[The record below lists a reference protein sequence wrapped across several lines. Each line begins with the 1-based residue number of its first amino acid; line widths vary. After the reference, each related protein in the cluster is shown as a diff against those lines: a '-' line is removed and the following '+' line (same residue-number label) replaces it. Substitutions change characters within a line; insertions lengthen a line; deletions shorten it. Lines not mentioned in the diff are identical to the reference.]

1 MFITYCPILGIKISL
16 STLSF
21 AYIFIDYLFILV
33 LFVKK
38 MYELSI
44 AYQKILSQFNM
55 KMRTF
60 SECSFDEMKKENAI
74 HVNASV

>member
-1 MFITYCPILGIKISL
+1 
-16 STLSF
+16 
-21 AYIFIDYLFILV
+21 
-33 LFVKK
+33 

-60 SECSFDEMKKENAI
+60 SECSFDEMKKEYAI

>member
-1 MFITYCPILGIKISL
+1 MFITYCPIPGIKISL
-16 STLSF
+16 SELSF

-38 MYELSI
+38 MYELII

>member
-1 MFITYCPILGIKISL
+1 
-16 STLSF
+16 
-21 AYIFIDYLFILV
+21 
-33 LFVKK
+33 

-60 SECSFDEMKKENAI
+60 SECSFDEMKKENVI

>member
-1 MFITYCPILGIKISL
+1 MFITYCPIPGIKISL
-16 STLSF
+16 NELSF

-60 SECSFDEMKKENAI
+60 SECSFDEMKKENVI

>member
-1 MFITYCPILGIKISL
+1 
-16 STLSF
+16 
-21 AYIFIDYLFILV
+21 
-33 LFVKK
+33 

-44 AYQKILSQFNM
+44 AYQKILSQFNINM

-74 HVNASV
+74 HLNTSV

>member
-1 MFITYCPILGIKISL
+1 MFITYCPIPGIKISL
-16 STLSF
+16 SELSF
-21 AYIFIDYLFILV
+21 IYIFIDYLFILV

-44 AYQKILSQFNM
+44 AYQKILSQYNM

>member
-1 MFITYCPILGIKISL
+1 MFITYCPIRGIKISL
-16 STLSF
+16 SELSF

>member
-1 MFITYCPILGIKISL
+1 MFITYCPIPGIKISL
-16 STLSF
+16 SELLF

-38 MYELSI
+38 IYELSI

>member
-1 MFITYCPILGIKISL
+1 MFITYCRIPEIKISL
-16 STLSF
+16 SELSF

>member
-16 STLSF
+16 SELSF

>member
-1 MFITYCPILGIKISL
+1 MFITYCPIPGIKISL
-16 STLSF
+16 SELSF

-38 MYELSI
+38 IYELSI

>member
-1 MFITYCPILGIKISL
+1 MFITYCPIPGIKIS
-16 STLSF
+16 SSELSF

-38 MYELSI
+38 MCELSI

>member
-1 MFITYCPILGIKISL
+1 MFITYCPIPGIKISL
-16 STLSF
+16 SELSF

-38 MYELSI
+38 IYELSI

-74 HVNASV
+74 HVNTSV

>member
-1 MFITYCPILGIKISL
+1 MFITYCPIPGIKISF
-16 STLSF
+16 SELSF

>member
-1 MFITYCPILGIKISL
+1 MFITYCPIPGIKISL
-16 STLSF
+16 SELSF

>member
-1 MFITYCPILGIKISL
+1 MFITYCPIPGIKISL
-16 STLSF
+16 SELSF

-60 SECSFDEMKKENAI
+60 SECSFDEMKKEYAI